1 MSTPEH
7 PQPKWG
13 PFERAPEESTRKAK
27 AQIKAVREQTQQSS
41 NGRSYADEEPREQS
55 TELSPEVGE

>member
-7 PQPKWG
+7 PTPKS
-13 PFERAPEESTRKAK
+13 PRFERAPEESRRRAQ

-41 NGRSYADEEPREQS
+41 NGRSYEDEEPHGQS
-55 TELSPEVGE
+55 TELSAEIGK